1 MGKKSGMR
9 DSEQLRERR
18 MRLEQEAKEKQ
29 RRQNRIVYGTLGA
42 FLGLILIAVLIT
54 VIVTQTGKKKG
65 NTETN
70 TETNPGTTAP
80 TMDQIDLSD
89 VADASVFTISENET
103 DYVRLTVSYTTS
115 AGTSESGDIY
125 IRLFPD
131 VAPKTVANFKSLVAS
146 GFYNGLTFHRI
157 MPNFMIQGGD
167 PNGNGT
173 GDSGTTIQ
181 GEFTANGFEN
191 NLKHIRGVVSMARGS
206 QSMDSAS
213 CQFFIMHA
221 DYPSL
226 NGNYA
231 SFGYVVNGM
240 DVVDAI
246 TQIELVEIDSQTKS
260 PVHPVTIT
268 SAVFVTK

>member
-1 MGKKSGMR
+1 MEKKSGMR

-42 FLGLILIAVLIT
+42 FLGVILIAVLIT
-54 VIVTQTGKKKG
+54 VIVTQTGKR
-65 NTETN
+65 
-70 TETNPGTTAP
+70 TTAP

-226 NGNYA
+226 NDNYA

-246 TQIELVEIDSQTKS
+246 TQIELVQIDSQTKS

>member
-1 MGKKSGMR
+1 MGKNAR

-18 MRLEQEAKEKQ
+18 MRLEREAREKQ
-29 RRQNRIVYGTLGA
+29 KRQNRIVYRTLGA
-42 FLGLILIAVLIT
+42 FLGIVLIAVLIT
-54 VIVTQTGKKKG
+54 VIVTQTGKKKE
-65 NTETN
+65 NTVPNAE
-70 TETNPGTTAP
+70 TTAP
-80 TMDQIDLSD
+80 TMEQIDLSS
-89 VADASVFTISENET
+89 VADVSAFTVSETET
-103 DYVRLTVSYTTS
+103 DYVRLTVGYTTS
-115 AGTSESGDIY
+115 DGVAESGDIY

-146 GFYNGLTFHRI
+146 GFYDGLTFHRI

-167 PNGNGT
+167 PKGDGT
-173 GDSGTTIQ
+173 GNAGTTIQ

-191 NLKHIRGVVSMARGS
+191 NLKHVRGVLSMARND
-206 QSMDSAS
+206 QSMNSAS
-213 CQFFIMHA
+213 CQFFIMHT

-226 NGNYA
+226 DGNYA

-240 DVVDAI
+240 DVVDVI
-246 TQIELVEIDSQTKS
+246 TQVELISVNSQTKV

>member
-1 MGKKSGMR
+1 MGKNTR

-29 RRQNRIVYGTLGA
+29 RRQNRIVYGTLGV
-42 FLGLILIAVLIT
+42 FLGVILIAVLIT

-65 NTETN
+65 NAETD
-70 TETNPGTTAP
+70 AP

-89 VADASVFTISENET
+89 VADASVFTVSESET
-103 DYVRLTVSYTTS
+103 DYVRLSVAYTTS
-115 AGTSESGDIY
+115 EGVSESGDIY

-131 VAPKTVANFKSLVAS
+131 VAPKTVANFKSLVGS

-181 GEFTANGFEN
+181 GEFTENGFEN

-240 DVVDAI
+240 DMVDAI
-246 TQIELVEIDSQTKS
+246 TQVELVQIDSQTKS